1 MAIPAPCFK
10 PWTNA
15 NEAIAF
21 AVNDRLRD
29 LAAPVESCKP
39 VCKRNFADR
48 AESATTRYCFG
59 ACFFVFMQFIT
70 LSTTLKRTII
80 LKLRLHICG
89 VDTVFFDK
97 LSKSPT
103 FLASQSRGLRD
114 IAACLAHDLHS
125 VVMLEGM

>member
-1 MAIPAPCFK
+1 MAI
-10 PWTNA
+10 T
-15 NEAIAF
+15 F
-21 AVNDRLRD
+21 AVDDRLHD

-39 VCKRNFADR
+39 VCKGNFADR

-70 LSTTLKRTII
+70 LNTILKSTII
-80 LKLRLHICG
+80 LKLHLHICG
-89 VDTVFFDK
+89 IDTVLFDK
-97 LSKSPT
+97 LSKSPA
-103 FLASQSRGLRD
+103 FFASQSRGLRD